1 MSSDDDEAVLR
12 KHSERLITS
21 LARPLTKS
29 KPGETGMRR
38 QSRDSKGQLSQ
49 EKAGERQSQH
59 SKPARKAGLAALSE
73 DDSENDANLMSK
85 HTNKLLQ
92 SQVVFDCLLA
102 DRISVSNLIAFIPAG
117 CNQASEI

>member
-1 MSSDDDEAVLR
+1 MSSDDDEAVLQ
-12 KHSERLITS
+12 KHSERLRTS
-21 LARPLTKS
+21 LARPLAKS

-59 SKPARKAGLAALSE
+59 SKPARKAGLATLSE
-73 DDSENDANLMSK
+73 DDSENDVNIMSK

-92 SQVVFDCLLA
+92 SQVTFDCLLA

-117 CNQASEI
+117 CNQASEN